1 MRTTL
6 ALDDDVLEAARA
18 LARQQGRTLGAVIS
32 GLARESLRASARGSS
47 EDERERSGLPLLPIR
62 TSGAVVDLELVNQLR
77 DELP

>member
-18 LARQQGRTLGAVIS
+18 LARQQGSTLGAVIS
-32 GLARESLRASARGSS
+32 GLARESLRGSARGSS
-47 EDERERSGLPLLPIR
+47 DVERERSGLPLLPIR
-62 TSGAVVDLELVNQLR
+62 NSGAVVDLELVNQLR